1 MVRQVTSPVRRAA
14 GGLWHATRQTV
25 LVALEWLPG
34 LALNRGAASAAA
46 SVGGDPAPAL
56 LGGQAELHAAG
67 QTCSRCG
74 RLFGEQDVV
83 RVLRAGPVH
92 DACPA

>member
-1 MVRQVTSPVRRAA
+1 MTSPVRRAL

-46 SVGGDPAPAL
+46 SVGGDLAPAL
-56 LGGQAELHAAG
+56 LEDGGYLRAEGKA
-67 QTCSRCG
+67 CSRCG
-74 RLFGEQDVV
+74 RTFGAEDAV
-83 RVLRAGPVH
+83 RVLSAGPVH